1 MKKKFFLLL
10 NFLFPVTEVIFAQA
24 NSTVIPSTTES
35 ENNVVDPDKFFYFIV
50 LGLCVV
56 FVLFIIFALSR
67 ATSVLSKSLGKRYQ
81 TITPTNDNSL

>member
-1 MKKKFFLLL
+1 MKIKFFLLL
-10 NFLFPVTEVIFAQA
+10 NFLFLATEVIFAQA

-67 ATSVLSKSLGKRYQ
+67 ATSVLSKSLGNKFQ
-81 TITPTNDNSL
+81 SNSKTN